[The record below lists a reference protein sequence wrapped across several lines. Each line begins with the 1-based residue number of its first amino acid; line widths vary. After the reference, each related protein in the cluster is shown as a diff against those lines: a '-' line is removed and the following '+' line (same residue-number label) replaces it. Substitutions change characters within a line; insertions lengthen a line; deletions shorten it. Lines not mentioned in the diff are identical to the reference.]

1 LNKDADPMQSIAA
14 YYVFVATERARE
26 QRRPRYQVVRA
37 EPSLATRVRGALTT
51 LVRQTGGNAAQPA

>member
-1 LNKDADPMQSIAA
+1 MQSIAA